1 MTEMTERLKPLGEMF
16 GLPQDFNEDIKDKV
30 TELKISHLKDY
41 HKGNLGEN
49 RYSKQDL
56 EDLVESV
63 KINGIIQPLVVR
75 PLEEN
80 DEYEIILGHHRRDA
94 ALLAGL
100 NTVPCLINDD
110 LDDDTAE
117 LLFMDSNLQH
127 GFEKMSHSEK
137 AELIYRR
144 NEALKR
150 QGRRTDLN
158 PDDETKSVDEE
169 FHLSRSSIQ
178 RYLRIYKLSDELKQK
193 LDDGKIGVKIAV
205 DLSFISEDCQR
216 FISDLINNEDLKID
230 KKMSEKMKKV
240 AERNALD
247 ENTILKIINGKED
260 DKEKTEKTKS
270 KKKAIK
276 VSKKVLEKYF
286 IPEQDQKEIDKVIDE
301 ALKLYYGSDNA
312 EES

>member
-16 GLPQDFNEDIKDKV
+16 GLPQDFNEDTKDKV

-301 ALKLYYGSDNA
+301 ALKLCYGSDNA

>member
-16 GLPQDFNEDIKDKV
+16 GLPQDFNEDTKDKV

-247 ENTILKIINGKED
+247 EKTILKIINGKED

>member
-16 GLPQDFNEDIKDKV
+16 GLPQDFNEDTKDKV

-75 PLEEN
+75 PLNEN

>member
-16 GLPQDFNEDIKDKV
+16 GLPQDFNEDTKDKV

-260 DKEKTEKTKS
+260 DKEKTEKTKL

>member
-16 GLPQDFNEDIKDKV
+16 GLPQDFNEDTKDKV

-80 DEYEIILGHHRRDA
+80 DEYEIILGHHRRDV

>member
-16 GLPQDFNEDIKDKV
+16 GLPQDFNEDTKDKV

>member
-16 GLPQDFNEDIKDKV
+16 GLPQDFNEDTKDKV

-247 ENTILKIINGKED
+247 ENTILKIINGKEN

>member
-16 GLPQDFNEDIKDKV
+16 GLPQDFNEDTKDKV

-100 NTVPCLINDD
+100 DRVPCLINDD
-110 LDDDTAE
+110 MDDDVAE
-117 LLFMDSNLQH
+117 LVFMDSNLQH

>member
-16 GLPQDFNEDIKDKV
+16 GLPQDFNEDTKDKV

-205 DLSFISEDCQR
+205 YLSFISEDCQR

>member
-1 MTEMTERLKPLGEMF
+1 MTEKEKLKPL
-16 GLPQDFNEDIKDKV
+16 NELFCVDDIEDTRDKV
-30 TELKISHLKDY
+30 TEIQISHLKDY
-41 HKGNLGEN
+41 HKGNLSGN

-56 EDLVESV
+56 QDLVESIKV
-63 KINGIIQPLVVR
+63 NGIIQPLVVR
-75 PLEEN
+75 PLENE
-80 DEYEIILGHHRRDA
+80 DYEIILGHHRRDA

-100 NTVPCLINDD
+100 DRVPCLINDD
-110 LDDDTAE
+110 MDDDVAE
-117 LLFMDSNLQH
+117 LVFMDSNLQH

>member
-16 GLPQDFNEDIKDKV
+16 GLPQDFNEDTKDKV

-216 FISDLINNEDLKID
+216 FMSDLINNEDLKID
-230 KKMSEKMKKV
+230 KKMSEKMKK
-240 AERNALD
+240 
-247 ENTILKIINGKED
+247 
-260 DKEKTEKTKS
+260 
-270 KKKAIK
+270 
-276 VSKKVLEKYF
+276 
-286 IPEQDQKEIDKVIDE
+286 
-301 ALKLYYGSDNA
+301 
-312 EES
+312 

>member
-1 MTEMTERLKPLGEMF
+1 MTEKEKLKPLNELF
-16 GLPQDFNEDIKDKV
+16 GVDDIEDTRDKV
-30 TELKISHLKDY
+30 TEIQISHLKDY

-56 EDLVESV
+56 QDLAESIKV
-63 KINGIIQPLVVR
+63 NGIIQPLVVR
-75 PLEEN
+75 PLENE
-80 DEYEIILGHHRRDA
+80 DYEIILGHHRRDA

-100 NTVPCLINDD
+100 DRVPCLINDD
-110 LDDDTAE
+110 MDDDVAE
-117 LLFMDSNLQH
+117 LVFMDSNLQH

-205 DLSFISEDCQR
+205 DLSFISEDCQL
-216 FISDLINNEDLKID
+216 SLIHI
-230 KKMSEKMKKV
+230 
-240 AERNALD
+240 
-247 ENTILKIINGKED
+247 
-260 DKEKTEKTKS
+260 
-270 KKKAIK
+270 
-276 VSKKVLEKYF
+276 
-286 IPEQDQKEIDKVIDE
+286 
-301 ALKLYYGSDNA
+301 
-312 EES
+312 

>member
-16 GLPQDFNEDIKDKV
+16 GLSQDFNEDTKDKV

>member
-1 MTEMTERLKPLGEMF
+1 MTKMTERLKPLGEMF
-16 GLPQDFNEDIKDKV
+16 GLPQDFNEDTKDKV

>member
-16 GLPQDFNEDIKDKV
+16 GLPQDFNEDTKDKV

-75 PLEEN
+75 PLNEN

-260 DKEKTEKTKS
+260 DKAKS

>member
-16 GLPQDFNEDIKDKV
+16 GLPQDFNEDTKDKV

-150 QGRRTDLN
+150 QGSRTDLN

>member
-16 GLPQDFNEDIKDKV
+16 GLPQDFNEDTKDKV
-30 TELKISHLKDY
+30 TELKISHLKNY

>member
-16 GLPQDFNEDIKDKV
+16 GLPQDFNEDTKDKV

-41 HKGNLGEN
+41 HKGNLAEN

>member
-16 GLPQDFNEDIKDKV
+16 GLPQDFNEDTKDKV

-49 RYSKQDL
+49 RYSRQDL

>member
-16 GLPQDFNEDIKDKV
+16 GLPQDFNEDTKDKV

-276 VSKKVLEKYF
+276 VSKKILEKYF

>member
-16 GLPQDFNEDIKDKV
+16 GLPQDFNEDTKDKV

-127 GFEKMSHSEK
+127 GFEKMSHLEK

>member
-16 GLPQDFNEDIKDKV
+16 GLPQDFNEDTKDKV

-117 LLFMDSNLQH
+117 LLFIDSNLQH

-137 AELIYRR
+137 AELIYCR

>member
-16 GLPQDFNEDIKDKV
+16 GLPQDFNEDTKDKV

-205 DLSFISEDCQR
+205 DLSFISEDCQG

>member
-16 GLPQDFNEDIKDKV
+16 GLPQDFNEDTKDKV

-260 DKEKTEKTKS
+260 DKEKAEKTKS

>member
-16 GLPQDFNEDIKDKV
+16 GLPQDFNEDTKDKV

-75 PLEEN
+75 PLNEN

-117 LLFMDSNLQH
+117 LLFIDV
-127 GFEKMSHSEK
+127 
-137 AELIYRR
+137 Y
-144 NEALKR
+144 KR
-150 QGRRTDLN
+150 QAVYRAGHNVGQNRAERKEWKSD
-158 PDDETKSVDEE
+158 TKVLKKQVQYARKNHVDG
-169 FHLSRSSIQ
+169 FAFFDYQ
-178 RYLRIYKLSDELKQK
+178 
-193 LDDGKIGVKIAV
+193 
-205 DLSFISEDCQR
+205 
-216 FISDLINNEDLKID
+216 DLKS
-230 KKMSEKMKKV
+230 KTSAKAV
-240 AERNALD
+240 NQ
-247 ENTILKIINGKED
+247 LK
-260 DKEKTEKTKS
+260 T
-270 KKKAIK
+270 
-276 VSKKVLEKYF
+276 VLK
-286 IPEQDQKEIDKVIDE
+286 
-301 ALKLYYGSDNA
+301 
-312 EES
+312 

>member
-16 GLPQDFNEDIKDKV
+16 GLPQDFNEDTKDKV

-75 PLEEN
+75 PPEEN

>member
-16 GLPQDFNEDIKDKV
+16 GLPQDFNEDTKDKV

-75 PLEEN
+75 PLNEN

-127 GFEKMSHSEK
+127 GFEKM
-137 AELIYRR
+137 
-144 NEALKR
+144 
-150 QGRRTDLN
+150 
-158 PDDETKSVDEE
+158 
-169 FHLSRSSIQ
+169 
-178 RYLRIYKLSDELKQK
+178 
-193 LDDGKIGVKIAV
+193 
-205 DLSFISEDCQR
+205 
-216 FISDLINNEDLKID
+216 
-230 KKMSEKMKKV
+230 
-240 AERNALD
+240 
-247 ENTILKIINGKED
+247 
-260 DKEKTEKTKS
+260 
-270 KKKAIK
+270 
-276 VSKKVLEKYF
+276 
-286 IPEQDQKEIDKVIDE
+286 
-301 ALKLYYGSDNA
+301 
-312 EES
+312 

>member
-16 GLPQDFNEDIKDKV
+16 GLPQDFNEDTKDKV

-75 PLEEN
+75 PLNEN

-127 GFEKMSHSEK
+127 GFEKMKQSEK
-137 AELIYRR
+137 SELIYRR
-144 NEALKR
+144 NEVLKR

-158 PDDETKSVDEE
+158 PDDLTKSVDEE
-169 FHLSRSSIQ
+169 FNLSRSSIQ
-178 RYLRIYKLSDELKQK
+178 RYLRIYQLTDKLKEA
-193 LDDGKIGVKIAV
+193 LDNGKIGVKVAV
-205 DLSFISEDCQR
+205 DLSFISTIYQ
-216 FISDLINNEDLKID
+216 DLIADYIKENDVKID
-230 KKMSEKMKKV
+230 KKMSEKIKTV
-240 AERNALD
+240 SERQHLNDKTLF
-247 ENTILKIINGKED
+247 EILNGKISEEV
-260 DKEKTEKTKS
+260 KVKPKKTS
-270 KKKAIK
+270 IK
-276 VSKKVLEKYF
+276 VSKKVLNKYF
-286 IPEQDQKEIDKVIDE
+286 KPEQKQDEIDKIIE
-301 ALKLYYGSDNA
+301 KALEMYYQN
-312 EES
+312 

>member
-16 GLPQDFNEDIKDKV
+16 GLPQDFNEDTKDKV

-301 ALKLYYGSDNA
+301 ALKLYYGSNNA